1 MQVCFLYIL
10 GNSGG
15 LNKPSQL
22 RMEDITMPQG
32 NISSFP
38 SVNCFW
44 SVLNFHPASHR
55 QHSESLIRR
64 PVNPEASCWH

>member
-1 MQVCFLYIL
+1 VFQQMMAELGKPIPKRPFL

-32 NISSFP
+32 NIRSF
-38 SVNCFW
+38 SF
-44 SVLNFHPASHR
+44 S
-55 QHSESLIRR
+55 
-64 PVNPEASCWH
+64 

>member
-1 MQVCFLYIL
+1 MHMCFLYIL

-32 NISSFP
+32 NIRSF
-38 SVNCFW
+38 SF
-44 SVLNFHPASHR
+44 R
-55 QHSESLIRR
+55 
-64 PVNPEASCWH
+64 